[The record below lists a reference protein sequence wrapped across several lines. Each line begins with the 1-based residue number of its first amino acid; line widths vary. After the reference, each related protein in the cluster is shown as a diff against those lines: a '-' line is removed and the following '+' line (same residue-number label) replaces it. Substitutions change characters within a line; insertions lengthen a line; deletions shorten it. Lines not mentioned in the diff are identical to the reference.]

1 MVGAAMGAGAAAGAA
16 AAAACLVPLEAGDGV
31 AEAADGV
38 DWDIADTGVIVALAA
53 GMAAIAA

>member
-1 MVGAAMGAGAAAGAA
+1 MGAGAAAGA

-31 AEAADGV
+31 AEAGDGV
-38 DWDIADTGVIVALAA
+38 DWDIADTGAVVALAA